1 MTTSHLGLMLL
12 FAFFVS
18 LVFAVIAEDHPAG
31 QLKLGSKFFGGFVAT
46 GLILGWVMLA
56 LPL

>member
-1 MTTSHLGLMLL
+1 MTTSHFGLMLL

-18 LVFAVIAEDHPAG
+18 LVFAVIAEDQPAG
-31 QLKLGSKFFGGFVAT
+31 QLKLGAKFFGGFVAV
-46 GLILGWVMLA
+46 GVVLGWVMLA